1 MGAAV
6 IAFLKSPL
14 GWAAIA
20 ALVAAIAL
28 AVAFHDGAKSGAA
41 SEVVKIQTRTKQVQ
55 GKINAAEAATSRSPG
70 DVSRSLRDG
79 SF

>member
-1 MGAAV
+1 MPAV
-6 IAFLKSPL
+6 LAFLKSPL

-28 AVAFHDGAKSGAA
+28 AIAFHDGAKSGAA
-41 SEVVKIQTRTKQVQ
+41 SEVVKVQTRTKQVQ
-55 GKINAAEAATSRSPG
+55 GKINAAEAAGPRTPG
-70 DVSRSLRDG
+70 EVSKKLRDG